1 MKKEETMKVT
11 STDELQKV
19 RNAFSGEVV
28 ELPPFGDGQRFIAKL
43 KRISL
48 LELAKSGIIPNPL
61 LGAVQEIYE
70 GRQRADIK
78 KYAEVL
84 DIVCSKAL
92 IEPAYDTVKDILID
106 AQKVAILAYSQ
117 HGVAGLLPFRALAEL
132 QEDSNSS
139 KK

>member
-1 MKKEETMKVT
+1 MKKEESMKVT

-28 ELPPFGDGQRFIAKL
+28 ELPLFGDGQRFIAKL

>member
-1 MKKEETMKVT
+1 MKKEESMKVT
-11 STDELQKV
+11 STDDLQKV
-19 RNAFSGEVV
+19 RNTFSGEVV
-28 ELPPFGDGQRFIAKL
+28 ELPPFDDGQRFIAKL
-43 KRISL
+43 KRIPL
-48 LELAKSGIIPNPL
+48 LELAKSGVIPNPL

-92 IEPAYDTVKDILID
+92 IEPAYDEVKDILID

-132 QEDSNSS
+132 QADSNSS